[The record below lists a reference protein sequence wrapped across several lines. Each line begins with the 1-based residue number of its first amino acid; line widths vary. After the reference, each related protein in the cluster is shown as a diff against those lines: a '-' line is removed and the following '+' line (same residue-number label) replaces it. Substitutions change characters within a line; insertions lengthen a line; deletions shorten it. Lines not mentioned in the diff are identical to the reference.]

1 MNYPDNVSANDPE
14 APWNLQEQPEL
25 SEDIQAV
32 IDAIDTINLW
42 IYHTDLKMGDR
53 RFEPEYDTLDAF
65 RELVLREF
73 GNE

>member
-1 MNYPDNVSANDPE
+1 M
-14 APWNLQEQPEL
+14 

-42 IYHTDLKMGDR
+42 IYHTGLKAGDR
-53 RFEPEYDTLDAF
+53 RFEPEYYTLDSF